1 MLAAFFQRQALSI
14 QRDPPDVVD
23 IDCVTS
29 VSCHH
34 DHCGWNDAVV
44 LSSRSA
50 CPSGKSLLWRVQ
62 IPESL
67 AGTYTVPGQFVKL
80 RWNDTVEPLFLAMCS
95 PPVSYTPQV
104 VSSNHHRTTTIT
116 TTPHHEYPTHTSDDS
131 NDTSTSNTIRTSSP
145 DDNNSSAATA
155 DGINGNTRHRCVFE
169 FLVKTTPN
177 ITWLSNIGSGTRVQV
192 SQVYGNGFPLLVPI
206 SLIPPCT
213 TLTTSC
219 SSPQQQDN
227 DNDEVQPFQDDGHCD
242 SNGEHQQQEHIVGR
256 QGILLVAA
264 GSGIAP
270 LKACIESG
278 QLQSIVGPDGDDQSN
293 GSTNNNKKKI
303 RFYRLYYGEWTQDD
317 LCFPEL
323 FDTWKVKYGI
333 EIIPCLSRSPDG
345 MGHVQNALR
354 RDLCAQDGGDGDHG
368 DITPITTY
376 TPKLLQSAGTATK
389 SSLGATAFLCG
400 MDDMVVTVTELL
412 QEAGVPPERILINL

>member
-1 MLAAFFQRQALSI
+1 MLAAFFQRQALSL
-14 QRDPPDVVD
+14 QHGQQNVVD
-23 IDCVTS
+23 DGVTD
-29 VSCHH
+29 VSCQH
-34 DHCGWNDAVV
+34 DQCFWNDAVV

-62 IPESL
+62 IPDSL
-67 AGTYTVPGQFVKL
+67 AGSYTVPGQFVKL

-95 PPVSYTPQV
+95 PPVSPTPQ
-104 VSSNHHRTTTIT
+104 SITPNHHHWIT
-116 TTPHHEYPTHTSDDS
+116 TTTTTTTGSGGNTSV
-131 NDTSTSNTIRTSSP
+131 
-145 DDNNSSAATA
+145 TA
-155 DGINGNTRHRCVFE
+155 DDTNGNTRRTCVFE

-206 SLIPPCT
+206 RMIPPF
-213 TLTTSC
+213 TSTMTNC
-219 SSPQQQDN
+219 SSSQQEDSYNGEESPHQDVGHDDNEDEQQQ
-227 DNDEVQPFQDDGHCD
+227 
-242 SNGEHQQQEHIVGR
+242 QQQQVVGR
-256 QGILLVAA
+256 NGILLVAA

-278 QLQSIVGPDGDDQSN
+278 QLQFIVGPEGGKRCDAG
-293 GSTNNNKKKI
+293 TNNNKKHN

-323 FDTWKVKYGI
+323 YDTWKVKYGI
-333 EIIPCLSRSPDG
+333 QIIPCLSRSPDG

-354 RDLCAQDGGDGDHG
+354 RDLFLDQDGDNSDPGVSGAS
-368 DITPITTY
+368 TLTLTSNPIQLSAPTT
-376 TPKLLQSAGTATK
+376 TK
-389 SSLGATAFLCG
+389 TTDSVVATAFLCG
-400 MDDMVVTVTELL
+400 MDDMVVSVTELL